1 MKLTDTILDLIKFRT
16 ETGNA
21 TEIDK
26 CLAYCEKLFENSGAI
41 VTIFRSEKASPVLF
55 IRNVEANEY
64 DALCLGHLDV
74 VPADDSMFNPVI
86 KDGKLFGR
94 GSLDMKSFAAV
105 AFNSMFYVLENKLP
119 IKFAVILSTD
129 EEKGSASTHAF
140 MEAHPDLKAKIVLDN
155 DVGGDISKLVTKCKN
170 PVFVKLIAEGKEAH
184 GSTPWDGI
192 DANEK
197 LMLTWHNIR
206 KIYPYYSKNG
216 NIPADKWIDTVHVA
230 KLHGGEVSNVICGE
244 TEALLDFRLTE
255 NSNVDNLCKNLDS
268 CMIPGVSYKIVSE
281 STPVVMPED
290 NKYILEYK
298 QFAENIMGEKIEFEH
313 IGGATDSR
321 AFAVNYNGSNTTITM
336 NLKDLIGIQADTNIN
351 ETILAQAAA
360 VGADCFVSLEGLAK
374 VMSNPQNGMYFDQI
388 TNQIWFVN
396 TIQRNTFN
404 VLATTRTK
412 VPQTD
417 AGLESI
423 MKAIRNVCVQAVTNG
438 MLAPGEWNSNDYFG
452 TQEDFLRNI
461 REFGY
466 YIYHQPVAEQAQSER
481 EQRKAPQ
488 FQVAAKEA
496 GAVHSENILV
506 YIEA

>member
-1 MKLTDTILDLIKFRT
+1 MLHRRQILLRLKLTDTIIDLIKFRT

-21 TEIDK
+21 AEIDK
-26 CLAYCEKLFENSGAI
+26 CLAYCEKLFENTSAI

-105 AFNSMFYVLENKLP
+105 AFNSMFYVLEHKLP

-197 LMLTWHNIR
+197 LMMTWHNIR
-206 KIYPYYSKNG
+206 KIYPYLSKEL
-216 NIPADKWIDTVHVA
+216 PKPSDTWFDTLHFA
-230 KLHGGEVSNVICGE
+230 KIEGGQVSNVISNHAI
-244 TEALLDFRLTE
+244 ALLDFRLTE
-255 NSNVDNLCKNLDS
+255 NSTVENLRKNLDS
-268 CMIPGVSYKIVSE
+268 AMVDGVHYVIVSE
-281 STPVVMPED
+281 STPVVMDEENPF
-290 NKYILEYK
+290 ILDYK
-298 QFAENIMGEKIEFEH
+298 NFAEDILGHKIDFEH

-321 AFAVNYNGSNTTITM
+321 SFALRGSVVIMHSGTGDGMHASNEYVELDSVLKIAEIQTRF
-336 NLKDLIGIQADTNIN
+336 LSKLAKDLA
-351 ETILAQAAA
+351 
-360 VGADCFVSLEGLAK
+360 
-374 VMSNPQNGMYFDQI
+374 
-388 TNQIWFVN
+388 
-396 TIQRNTFN
+396 
-404 VLATTRTK
+404 
-412 VPQTD
+412 
-417 AGLESI
+417 
-423 MKAIRNVCVQAVTNG
+423 
-438 MLAPGEWNSNDYFG
+438 
-452 TQEDFLRNI
+452 
-461 REFGY
+461 
-466 YIYHQPVAEQAQSER
+466 
-481 EQRKAPQ
+481 
-488 FQVAAKEA
+488 
-496 GAVHSENILV
+496 
-506 YIEA
+506 